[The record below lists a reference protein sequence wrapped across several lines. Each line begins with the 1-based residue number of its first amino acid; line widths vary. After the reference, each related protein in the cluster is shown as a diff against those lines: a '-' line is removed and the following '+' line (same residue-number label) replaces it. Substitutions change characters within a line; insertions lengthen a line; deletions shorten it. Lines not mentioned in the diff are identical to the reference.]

1 MDGLTLK
8 SNSDVKSI
16 TKNDFTYN
24 TKFPDNICVV
34 DKTTFYIINSIFSD
48 GKIKGRKIK
57 NLVNFFQS
65 PLNSLEIGVAYC
77 ENWETETVKED
88 NCLNRITKV
97 QCLPYKYG
105 FVLIPLIE

>member
-8 SNSDVKSI
+8 S
-16 TKNDFTYN
+16 
-24 TKFPDNICVV
+24 
-34 DKTTFYIINSIFSD
+34 IF
-48 GKIKGRKIK
+48 
-57 NLVNFFQS
+57 
-65 PLNSLEIGVAYC
+65 C

-88 NCLNRITKV
+88 ICLNRITKV